1 MRKSLYSIMLAND
14 IIDAIDKLANQ
25 SEVDPSYVLN
35 QILAEYL
42 SIKIPQMNM
51 KEVFDLIELNMNKSS
66 FFKVNASLNDSM
78 IYVKSPIEHEYR
90 PALKYSVEIFEDNDI
105 KIGKLKLIYRTY
117 DMYALNRFNH
127 FIDIWISLETHY
139 IHKYFPKN
147 SLQYEVDN
155 GRFSRNLMIPK
166 DIKPTTNKILSQGIS
181 DYIKELDKLLKL
193 YLSNIDFDAEEI
205 EKKYV
210 EYLSKGIIL

>member
-25 SEVDPSYVLN
+25 SEVDPSYILN

-66 FFKVNASLNDSM
+66 FFKVNASLNDCM

-117 DMYALNRFNH
+117 DMHALSRFNH

-155 GRFSRNLMIPK
+155 GRFVRNLMIPK
-166 DIKPTTNKILSQGIS
+166 DLKPTTNEILSQGIS
-181 DYIKELDKLLKL
+181 DYIKELDELLKL
-193 YLSNIDFDAEEI
+193 YLSNIDFDAKEI

-210 EYLSKGIIL
+210 EYVSKGIIL